1 MPPLKADGTLDSSD
15 AFDLQLAKMQRQRV
29 SELEINAAIALYD
42 RLRTSRAIA
51 VSFLNTDDTSVVLAL
66 LAELCADCRAA
77 AVLAGSK
84 DKSMY

>member
-1 MPPLKADGTLDSSD
+1 MPTLKEDGTLDGTD

-29 SELEINAAIALYD
+29 SDVEVNAAIALYD

-51 VSFLNTDDTSVVLAL
+51 LSLLKTEDTSVVLAL

-77 AVLAGSK
+77 AVLADNK
-84 DKSMY
+84 DKSMN